1 MTDLEQLVA
10 TAHSSELFSAPHLEA
25 DSGRFLSEHAESLKD
40 LAERAR
46 QSARQVYFVG
56 SGGSWAS
63 MYSGKYLF
71 DRVTSVPADVALSY
85 ELIWRAPQRLDSEA
99 VVFLASY
106 SGRTEDTLAALRFA
120 RSRGAHTVA
129 LVRDAESPIGSEAD
143 TTIAYTSP
151 GLYSLPLLAVTL
163 FACEWGKAEHS
174 PLADELLQAVPAL
187 PGQIGEAFRSQR
199 ERGRELAA
207 ELADSTLLYA
217 IGAGPLLGLA
227 YKFGLTVFMENMR
240 IHGSVIESAEF
251 RHGPAEMLDRQTAD
265 LAVLLGTDESRAM
278 TLRTLEFARANGARA
293 ITFDAADYPGVH
305 PLLSPFVLKI
315 ALQWFIV
322 YSTFMRGIDDLD
334 ERAYM
339 GRQVLAE
346 GGATWP

>member
-25 DSGRFLSEHAESLKD
+25 DSGRFLSEHAEVVKE

-71 DRVTSVPADVALSY
+71 DRVTSIPADVALSY
-85 ELIWRAPQRLDSEA
+85 ELIWRAPQRLDAESI
-99 VVFLASY
+99 VFLASY

-129 LVRDAESPIGSEAD
+129 LVRDADSPIGSEAD

-163 FACEWGKAEHS
+163 FACEWGKAEGS

-187 PGQIGEAFRSQR
+187 PGQIGEAFRNQR

-240 IHGSVIESAEF
+240 IHGSVIEIGRVPPRPGRDAGSPDG
-251 RHGPAEMLDRQTAD
+251 RSG
-265 LAVLLGTDESRAM
+265 
-278 TLRTLEFARANGARA
+278 GAAGHRRVA
-293 ITFDAADYPGVH
+293 CDDAAHARVRPRKRCPGDHLRRRRLPRGASAVDAVCAQDRAAVVH
-305 PLLSPFVLKI
+305 RLL
-315 ALQWFIV
+315 
-322 YSTFMRGIDDLD
+322 DLHA
-334 ERAYM
+334 RH
-339 GRQVLAE
+339 R
-346 GGATWP
+346 